1 MLLCLRVRGVSN
13 QRNALVD
20 LYYSGVEWRGAA
32 DVEVE
37 DLRASLITN
46 EEQVLETFGNE
57 QRVFVALAL
66 Q

>member
-1 MLLCLRVRGVSN
+1 MLLCLRVRGVSY

-20 LYYSGVEWRGAA
+20 LYHSGVEWRGAA